1 MIYNLLPTL
10 LTSSSKGAFMKVFIP
25 AKCGSSPRLNVGI
38 VLSSMEEAPCS
49 PISRLRLTSSSCRVV
64 GIVASYKL
72 LERTAQTKLIRHYQ
86 RMRQIEEF
94 PKQLYLHQ
102 TFFNLP

>member
-1 MIYNLLPTL
+1 
-10 LTSSSKGAFMKVFIP
+10 MKVFIP

-64 GIVASYKL
+64 GIVASYEMSKKIS
-72 LERTAQTKLIRHYQ
+72 TKKNNR
-86 RMRQIEEF
+86 R
-94 PKQLYLHQ
+94 
-102 TFFNLP
+102 